1 MFESLVRCFRNLKRT
16 NQTPNQRTSQ
26 RTMNN
31 YCHWKGPR
39 PVGRTQK
46 TPFPLSSDSKASLSS
61 DFRTNN
67 SCASKSRWLST
78 ASSFRKSSQLGTSRI
93 TNLLESPTW
102 QLASKFSQWELP
114 VAVRSGYNS
123 NEYNVCKTDSPFFQ
137 SLSSVSLSVFS
148 LGSDSLFDCSRVLEY
163 PKIRTVLQSN
173 RAMSAKS
180 LWLLVGPH
188 MPYRSKDWDQ
198 IKCGPLV
205 LRVGGWVEGW

>member
-1 MFESLVRCFRNLKRT
+1 MKDYQSWPVFIKTIFLLFWTKEINLSPQEFTRCTEQMFESVLRCFRNLKRT

-93 TNLLESPTW
+93 TSLLESPTW

-114 VAVRSGYNS
+114 VAVRSG
-123 NEYNVCKTDSPFFQ
+123 
-137 SLSSVSLSVFS
+137 
-148 LGSDSLFDCSRVLEY
+148 
-163 PKIRTVLQSN
+163 
-173 RAMSAKS
+173 
-180 LWLLVGPH
+180 
-188 MPYRSKDWDQ
+188 
-198 IKCGPLV
+198 
-205 LRVGGWVEGW
+205 